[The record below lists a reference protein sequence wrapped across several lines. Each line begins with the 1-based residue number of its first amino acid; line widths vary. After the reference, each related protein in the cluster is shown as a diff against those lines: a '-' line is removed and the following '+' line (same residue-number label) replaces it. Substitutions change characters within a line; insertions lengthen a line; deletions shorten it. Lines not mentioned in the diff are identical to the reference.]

1 MQCVEEGLLS
11 WKLCGAGEGNVKC
24 MERCAQLGVRIGW
37 CWGVACSGSVLGSC
51 SGSVAV
57 VVCWGVA
64 VVVCWGAVVV
74 WCPWGVALSHALF
87 IAE

>member
-64 VVVCWGAVVV
+64 VVVCWGVAVVV
-74 WCPWGVALSHALF
+74 LQW
-87 IAE
+87 